1 MFSCLRNGLLLA
13 AVMLSTACT
22 KVGLFVANVPAGFGS
37 TKIFENVVFDEE
49 HDLKLDIFVPDGLK
63 APAPVIVFYYGG
75 RWTDGDKAQYHF
87 VADSFVNDGYIVV
100 IPNYRKYPKVKF
112 PAFARDTAK
121 ALAWVYEN
129 AQDYNADQG
138 NIFVAGHSSGAHLA
152 ALVAT
157 NPEYLKAYDLD
168 RSIIRGFAGLS
179 GPYAFEPEAED
190 LKDMFGPPERYP
202 LMRAPNFVDGQQPPM
217 LLIHGLDDTTVV
229 LKNAEELRD
238 AVQEKGGEVALV
250 TYKDIDHVETVGSLM
265 WFWRYKSDIRS
276 EMLGFFEKQQG
287 RFDEQ

>member
-1 MFSCLRNGLLLA
+1 
-13 AVMLSTACT
+13 MLSTACT

-37 TKIFENVVFDEE
+37 TKIFEDVVFDEK
-49 HDLKLDIFVPDGLK
+49 HDLTLDIFVPDGLTD
-63 APAPVIVFYYGG
+63 PAPVIVFYYGG

-87 VADSFVNDGYIVV
+87 VADSFVNEGYIVI
-100 IPNYRKYPKVKF
+100 IPDYRKYPNVKF
-112 PAFARDTAK
+112 PAFADDTAK

-129 AQDYNADQG
+129 AQVYNADQD

-157 NPEYLKAYDLD
+157 DPDYLGAYDLD
-168 RSIIRGFAGLS
+168 RNIIRGFAGLS

-217 LLIHGLDDTTVV
+217 LLIHGLDDKTVV
-229 LKNAEELRD
+229 LENAEELRD
-238 AVQEKGGEVALV
+238 AIDEKGGEVTLV
-250 TYKDIDHVETVGSLM
+250 TYKDIDHVETVGSFM
-265 WFWRYKSDIRS
+265 WFWRYKSDIRDK
-276 EMLGFFEKQQG
+276 LLYFFN
-287 RFDEQ
+287 EQKAEAANE